1 MLVHPPLLK
10 LVTPPPPKKNALWSV
25 RNEHNDH
32 PPSPLCYLLHAADTN
47 KDRKLVLS
55 LKLTKEPKNEI
66 RPREVRLQKGPRGL
80 GLNKSARFAKNPN
93 LSLISSEKQLYIII

>member
-10 LVTPPPPKKNALWSV
+10 LVTPPPPKNALWSV

-80 GLNKSARFAKNPN
+80 GLSTGSTQSQLPPF
-93 LSLISSEKQLYIII
+93 LYSSSPELVRY

>member
-10 LVTPPPPKKNALWSV
+10 LVTPPPQKNALWSV

-80 GLNKSARFAKNPN
+80 GLKQGSVFPVTPRGNTFFF
-93 LSLISSEKQLYIII
+93 LSIF

>member
-10 LVTPPPPKKNALWSV
+10 LVTPPPPKNALWSV

-80 GLNKSARFAKNPN
+80 GLIHLPVIFTRIYSH
-93 LSLISSEKQLYIII
+93 

>member
-10 LVTPPPPKKNALWSV
+10 LVTPPPPPKNALWSV

-80 GLNKSARFAKNPN
+80 GLKE
-93 LSLISSEKQLYIII
+93 EKTIHYY